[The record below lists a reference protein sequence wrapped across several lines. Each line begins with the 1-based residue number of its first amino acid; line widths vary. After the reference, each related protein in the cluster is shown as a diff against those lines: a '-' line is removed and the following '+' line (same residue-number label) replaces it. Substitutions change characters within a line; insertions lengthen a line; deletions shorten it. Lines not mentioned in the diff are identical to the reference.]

1 MKLRLEVRAF
11 GAMVTFVQQ
20 VQRAADAALAGSG
33 ITPAQF
39 FILSTLRRR
48 GETQQVELAEA
59 LGVTPGN
66 ISQLVAKLE
75 DAALVRRTGQGRA
88 KLVSVTKRGEA
99 LAARLAPEHDE
110 FLAARFAALKISERK
125 LLLSLL
131 ARLTAPVSSQEP
143 P

>member
-1 MKLRLEVRAF
+1 MKPRLEVRTF
-11 GAMVTFVQQ
+11 GAMVAFVQQ
-20 VQRAADAALAGSG
+20 VHRAADAALAGSG

-75 DAALVRRTGQGRA
+75 DAALARRTGQGRA
-88 KLVSVTKRGEA
+88 KLVSITKRGEA
-99 LAARLAPEHDE
+99 LVARVAPEHDA
-110 FLAARFAALKISERK
+110 FLEARFAPLRTSERK
-125 LLLSLL
+125 LLLRLL
-131 ARLTAPVSSQEP
+131 ERLTAPSLSPEAH
-143 P
+143 